1 MSARSKARKRA
12 LDVLFE
18 ASVQGVPVTTALAA
32 LEARTD
38 GPLNS
43 YTRTI
48 VEGVEVNQAR
58 IDELLATYSSGW
70 TLERMPT
77 VDLNVLRI
85 GAWEILWSD
94 VPDVVAISEAVEL
107 ASSLSTEESPSFVNG
122 VLAKVAE
129 IKPHLVL

>member
-43 YTRTI
+43 HTRTI
-48 VEGVEVNQAR
+48 VEGVELNQAR

-70 TLERMPT
+70 TWERMPT
-77 VDLNVLRI
+77 VDRNVLRI

>member
-43 YTRTI
+43 HTRTI
-48 VEGVEVNQAR
+48 VEGVELNQAR

-129 IKPHLVL
+129 INPHLVL

>member
-43 YTRTI
+43 HTRTI
-48 VEGVEVNQAR
+48 VEGVELNQAR